1 MFPEEGHTQVKTYE
15 DAVKAQLPDSFDS
28 RMQWP
33 SYIHEIR
40 NQQQCGS
47 CWAFAASEALS
58 DRFAIASNGDI
69 NVVLSPEDMVQ
80 CDKTDMGCQGGW
92 MNKAWE
98 YLTDFGIV
106 TDACDPYISGQG
118 NSFKTYCP
126 SNFTPPKCANSSV
139 EYKKYKTKNNY
150 HLTTV
155 EDIQQDILTNGPV
168 EGAFMVPPSFFNY
181 KSGVF
186 VPQPNEQP
194 VGGLAIKILGWGT
207 ENDIPYW
214 LCANSWGTT
223 WGDLGGFFKIKR
235 GDDTCNIEDQVYAG
249 LPLLEN

>member
-1 MFPEEGHTQVKTYE
+1 MVFVC
-15 DAVKAQLPDSFDS
+15 DSYS
-28 RMQWP
+28 LLNR
-33 SYIHEIR
+33 
-40 NQQQCGS
+40 
-47 CWAFAASEALS
+47 
-58 DRFAIASNGDI
+58 
-69 NVVLSPEDMVQ
+69 
-80 CDKTDMGCQGGW
+80 
-92 MNKAWE
+92 
-98 YLTDFGIV
+98 
-106 TDACDPYISGQG
+106 
-118 NSFKTYCP
+118 
-126 SNFTPPKCANSSV
+126 
-139 EYKKYKTKNNY
+139 YKTKDAY

-155 EDIQQDILTNGPV
+155 EDIQYDIMESGPV
-168 EGAFMVPPSFFNY
+168 EGAFLVPPSFFNY

-194 VGGLAIKILGWGT
+194 VGGHAIKILGWGT